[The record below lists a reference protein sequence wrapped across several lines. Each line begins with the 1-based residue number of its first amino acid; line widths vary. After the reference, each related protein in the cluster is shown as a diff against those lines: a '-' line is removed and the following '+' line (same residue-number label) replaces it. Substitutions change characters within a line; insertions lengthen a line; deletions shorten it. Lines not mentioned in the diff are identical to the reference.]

1 MCAVIGI
8 SSESIIARAEIENL
22 LNQSMIRGKHATGI
36 AWIENDK
43 LNYQIVKYS
52 ADKYE
57 LPKINT
63 KMLIA
68 HCRYST
74 SDLNWNQP
82 MTDENIALVHNGVV
96 TQADHSKWQS
106 IYKLNF
112 KTKCDSEILLRH
124 WLIDIHPLHVEGSMS
139 CIVLENDLKPKL
151 HFFRN
156 EQRPLYYAIHN
167 NNYYVASTKDILKR
181 TKIKNIHKSKPCI
194 NYTLENNNL
203 YQKKIRTAHE
213 DLQ

>member
-8 SSESIIARAEIENL
+8 SSDTHIERTEIENL
-22 LNQSMIRGKHATGI
+22 LNKSMIRGKHATGI
-36 AWIENDK
+36 AWIENNK
-43 LNYQIVKYS
+43 LNYDIVKYS
-52 ADKYE
+52 ADKYK
-57 LPKINT
+57 LPQINT

-74 SDLNWNQP
+74 SDLYWNQP
-82 MTDENIALVHNGVV
+82 ITDENIALVHNGVI
-96 TQADHSKWQS
+96 TQADHSKWKS
-106 IYKLNF
+106 IYNLRF

-139 CIVLENDLKPKL
+139 CIVLDNNDVPKI

-156 EQRPLYYAIHN
+156 EQRPLYYAKNN
-167 NNYYVASTKDILKR
+167 NNYYIASTKDILKR
-181 TKIKNIHKSKPCI
+181 CNIKNIHKTQACT
-194 NYTLENNNL
+194 NYTIQKNNL
-203 YQKKIRTAHE
+203 DAKSIRSSFE

>member
-8 SSESIIARAEIENL
+8 SSDVIIERTEIENL
-22 LNQSMIRGKHATGI
+22 LNKSMIRGKHATGI
-36 AWIENDK
+36 AWIENNK
-43 LNYQIVKYS
+43 LNYDIVKYS
-52 ADKYE
+52 ADKYK
-57 LPKINT
+57 LPEINT
-63 KMLIA
+63 KMFIA

-82 MTDENIALVHNGVV
+82 MTDKNIALVHNGVV
-96 TQADHSKWQS
+96 TQADHSKWES

-124 WLIDIHPLHVEGSMS
+124 WLINIHPLHVEGSMS
-139 CIVLENDLKPKL
+139 CIVLENDSIPKL

-156 EQRPLYYAIHN
+156 EQRPLYYAEHN
-167 NNYYVASTKDILKR
+167 NNYYIASTKDILKR
-181 TKIKNIHKSKPCI
+181 CKIKNINKTKPCI
-194 NYTLENNNL
+194 NYILENNYLN
-203 YQKKIRTAHE
+203 KERIRTAYE